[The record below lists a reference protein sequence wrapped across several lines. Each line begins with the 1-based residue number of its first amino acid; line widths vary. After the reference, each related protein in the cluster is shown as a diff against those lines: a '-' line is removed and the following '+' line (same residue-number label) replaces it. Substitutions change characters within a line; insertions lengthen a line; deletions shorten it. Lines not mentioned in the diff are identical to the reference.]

1 MPGRVTVR
9 SVPVAIGLLILAGC
23 SSKNPDALNA
33 ANLDENFAV
42 AESNAVVVPDNG
54 STAATVATPVEPP
67 ANEATNNAQANID
80 AAVNALREADADM
93 NEYCEAQKEATGESD
108 CDED

>member
-42 AESNAVVVPDNG
+42 AESNAGVVPDNG
-54 STAATVATPVEPP
+54 STAASVATPVEPP
-67 ANEATNNAQANID
+67 ANEATNSAQANID
-80 AAVNALREADADM
+80 AAAGRNNSSSKPSIPTRKPPGR
-93 NEYCEAQKEATGESD
+93 Q
-108 CDED
+108 